1 VSSHSSLQGVRAFG
15 NDTPARCAAWPF
27 GKVGYTLKTEEKPHE
42 DDTVDGEAAPA
53 KTSPEFADELRF
65 APLAN
70 LMGRAISSSA
80 ASLVS
85 RLADAYP
92 RTTKTA
98 KRSNKP
104 RKLEPQLHAAIGAF
118 LADLLMAQGNQ
129 DSGGWLRLSLAKND
143 FKKPSPVSYRMFGGL
158 RTAWKAAGLIEERA
172 GYSGKRGF
180 GNPGPIVGSMTR
192 FRATP
197 KLLKVSK
204 ERGVLIHDV
213 QDHFFIEF
221 EMPSELV
228 QLTSPSGLTRN
239 TAEAKGLRN
248 EVAELNAHFATH
260 KLEGARHIGWVRK
273 FHGASPDKYML
284 NRGGRLY
291 SQPPMPATNYQ
302 NMPQERRLKL
312 RMDGEPVSEIDI
324 SASYL
329 TIFYAA
335 HGKRIE
341 MSDAYRNIVG
351 PDALDRAIV
360 KFWVNASFGNSSLIT
375 KWSPKLKKAF
385 AQRYREDGWTID
397 GKKYPVRSVREKT
410 LSFHP
415 LLGQWGTK
423 LAPNMPWSWGHLM
436 FSESRVI
443 ISTMLRLAR
452 EHNIPAA
459 PVHDSL
465 IVPRS
470 KEVIAYRILDEQFT
484 KIIGVI
490 PKLKL
495 SPVNAAFF

>member
-1 VSSHSSLQGVRAFG
+1 LGSQ
-15 NDTPARCAAWPF
+15 
-27 GKVGYTLKTEEKPHE
+27 LKTDETLYEGE
-42 DDTVDGEAAPA
+42 IDTE
-53 KTSPEFADELRF
+53 KTSPELADELRF

-70 LMGRAISSSA
+70 LKGRATSA
-80 ASLVS
+80 SAVALVS
-85 RLADAYP
+85 HLAGAYP

-98 KRSNKP
+98 SRSNKP
-104 RKLEPQLHAAIGAF
+104 RKLEPQFHAAIGAF
-118 LADLLMAQGNQ
+118 LADLLMAQG
-129 DSGGWLRLSLAKND
+129 DEESAGWLRLSLAKND
-143 FKKPSPVSYRMFGGL
+143 FKKPAPVSWRMFDGL
-158 RTAWKAAGLIEERA
+158 RTAWKAAELITEHA
-172 GYSGKRGF
+172 GYPGKLGF
-180 GNPGPIVGSMTR
+180 GSPGPLVGNMTR

-197 KLLKVSK
+197 KLLKIS
-204 ERGVLIHDV
+204 EEQGVPIQEM
-213 QDHFFIEF
+213 QDHFYIEF
-221 EMPSELV
+221 EMPSELI
-228 QLTSPSGLTRN
+228 QLTRPSGPTRN

-248 EVAELNAHFATH
+248 EVAELNAHFVAH

-302 NMPQERRLKL
+302 NMPQEQRLKL
-312 RMDGEPVSEIDI
+312 RLDGEPVSEIDI
-324 SASYL
+324 SASFL

-341 MSDAYRNIVG
+341 MSDAYSNIVG

-360 KFWVNASFGNSSLIT
+360 KFWVNASFGNTSLIA
-375 KWSPKLKKAF
+375 KWSPNLKKAF
-385 AQRYREDGWTID
+385 AKRYREDGWTID
-397 GKKYPVRSVREKT
+397 SKKYSVRSIREKT
-410 LSFHP
+410 LACHP

-423 LAPNMPWSWGHLM
+423 VAPNMPWGWGHLM

-470 KEVIAYRILDEQFT
+470 KEVIAWKILNEQFT
-484 KIIGVI
+484 KIIGVE
-490 PKLKL
+490 PKLKVRPL
-495 SPVNAAFF
+495 SALFF

>member
-1 VSSHSSLQGVRAFG
+1 MAYV
-15 NDTPARCAAWPF
+15 
-27 GKVGYTLKTEEKPHE
+27 
-42 DDTVDGEAAPA
+42 
-53 KTSPEFADELRF
+53 TS
-65 APLAN
+65 
-70 LMGRAISSSA
+70 
-80 ASLVS
+80 
-85 RLADAYP
+85 
-92 RTTKTA
+92 
-98 KRSNKP
+98 
-104 RKLEPQLHAAIGAF
+104 
-118 LADLLMAQGNQ
+118 
-129 DSGGWLRLSLAKND
+129 
-143 FKKPSPVSYRMFGGL
+143 
-158 RTAWKAAGLIEERA
+158 WKAAGLIEEHA
-172 GYSGKRGF
+172 GYPGKLGF
-180 GNPGPIVGSMTR
+180 GSPGPLVGNMTR

-197 KLLKVSK
+197 KLLKIA
-204 ERGVLIHDV
+204 EDHGVLV
-213 QDHFFIEF
+213 SEAQDHFYIEF

-228 QLTSPSGLTRN
+228 QLTKPSGATRN
-239 TAEAKGLRN
+239 TAQARDMRN

-260 KLEGARHIGWVRK
+260 ELEGARHIGWVRK

-335 HGKRIE
+335 HGQRIK
-341 MSDAYRNIVG
+341 MDDAYSNIIG

-360 KFWVNASFGNSSLIT
+360 KFWVNASFGNRSLIT
-375 KWSPKLKKAF
+375 KWSADLKKAF
-385 AQRYREDGWTID
+385 AKRYRENGWTID
-397 GKKYPVRSVREKT
+397 SKKYPVRSVREKT
-410 LSFHP
+410 LARHP

-423 LAPNMPWSWGHLM
+423 LAPNMPWSYGHLM

-470 KEVIAYRILDEQFT
+470 KEVIAWTDTE
-484 KIIGVI
+484 
-490 PKLKL
+490 
-495 SPVNAAFF
+495 

>member
-1 VSSHSSLQGVRAFG
+1 
-15 NDTPARCAAWPF
+15 
-27 GKVGYTLKTEEKPHE
+27 LKTDETPHQE
-42 DDTVDGEAAPA
+42 GITYEVAASE
-53 KTSPEFADELRF
+53 TSPELADELRF

-70 LMGRAISSSA
+70 LKGRAISASA
-80 ASLVS
+80 TALVAH
-85 RLADAYP
+85 LAGAYP

-104 RKLEPQLHAAIGAF
+104 RKLVPQVHAAIAAF
-118 LADLLMAQGNQ
+118 LADLLMARGNE
-129 DSGGWLRLSLAKND
+129 DGAGWLRLSLDKKG
-143 FKKPSPVSYRMFGGL
+143 FKKPSPVSYRMFDGL
-158 RTAWKAAGLIEERA
+158 RTAWTAAGLIAEHP
-172 GYSGKRGF
+172 GYPGKLGF
-180 GNPGPIVGSMTR
+180 GNPGPLFGSMTR

-197 KLLKVSK
+197 KLLKIS
-204 ERGVLIHDV
+204 EDHGVLIQDV
-213 QDHFFIEF
+213 QDHFYIEF

-228 QLTSPSGLTRN
+228 QLTRPSGLTRD
-239 TAEAKGLRN
+239 TAIARGMRS

-273 FHGASPDKYML
+273 FHGASSDKYML

-302 NMPQERRLKL
+302 SMPQERRLEL
-312 RMDGEPVSEIDI
+312 RMDGERVSEIDI

-335 HGKRIE
+335 QGQRIK
-341 MSDAYRNIVG
+341 MDDAYSNIVG

-360 KFWVNASFGNSSLIT
+360 KFWVNASFGNRSLIT
-375 KWSPKLKKAF
+375 KWSAKLKKDF
-385 AQRYREDGWTID
+385 EKRNRENGWAID
-397 GKKYPVRSVREKT
+397 SKKYPVRLVREKT
-410 LSFHP
+410 LACHP
-415 LLGQWGTK
+415 LLGQWGARV
-423 LAPNMPWSWGHLM
+423 APNMPWSYGHLM

-470 KEVIAYRILDEQFT
+470 KEAIAERVLDEQFT
-484 KIIGVI
+484 KIIGVK
-490 PKLKL
+490 PTLKIRPL
-495 SPVNAAFF
+495 SARYF

>member
-1 VSSHSSLQGVRAFG
+1 
-15 NDTPARCAAWPF
+15 
-27 GKVGYTLKTEEKPHE
+27 LKTVEKPHE
-42 DDTVDGEAAPA
+42 DEVIDREAASA
-53 KTSPEFADELRF
+53 KTSPELADELRF

-70 LMGRAISSSA
+70 LKGRAISASA
-80 ASLVS
+80 AGLVLH
-85 RLADAYP
+85 LADAYP
-92 RTTKTA
+92 RTTKNA
-98 KRSNKP
+98 KRSNRP
-104 RKLEPQLHAAIGAF
+104 RKLESQVHAAIGAF
-118 LADLLMAQGNQ
+118 LAEILMAQGNEEG
-129 DSGGWLRLSLAKND
+129 GGWLRLSLAKND
-143 FKKPSPVSYRMFGGL
+143 FKKPATVSYRTFDGL
-158 RTAWKAAGLIEERA
+158 RTSWKAAGLIAEHS
-172 GYSGKRGF
+172 GYPGKLGF
-180 GNPGPIVGSMTR
+180 ENPGPRVGRMTR

-197 KLLKVSK
+197 KLLKIS
-204 ERGVLIHDV
+204 EDHGVRV
-213 QDHFFIEF
+213 QEAQDHFFIEF
-221 EMPSELV
+221 EMPSELI
-228 QLTSPSGLTRN
+228 QLTKPAEVTRN
-239 TAEAKGLRN
+239 TAQAKSLRA
-248 EVAELNAHFATH
+248 EVAELNAHFAAH

-273 FHGASPDKYML
+273 FHGASSDKYML

-302 NMPQERRLKL
+302 NMPQELRLKL
-312 RMDGEPVSEIDI
+312 LMDDEPVSEIDI
-324 SASYL
+324 SASFL

-341 MSDAYRNIVG
+341 MNDAYSNIVG

-360 KFWVNASFGNSSLIT
+360 KFWVNASFGNRSLIT
-375 KWSPKLKKAF
+375 KWSPDLKKAF
-385 AQRYREDGWTID
+385 AKRYREDGWTID
-397 GKKYPVRSVREKT
+397 GKKYPVRMVREKT

-484 KIIGVI
+484 KIIGVV
-490 PKLKL
+490 PTLKL
-495 SPVNAAFF
+495 RPLNAAFF

>member
-1 VSSHSSLQGVRAFG
+1 
-15 NDTPARCAAWPF
+15 
-27 GKVGYTLKTEEKPHE
+27 LKTDETPREAE
-42 DDTVDGEAAPA
+42 FYGEVTAP
-53 KTSPEFADELRF
+53 KTSPELADELRF

-70 LMGRAISSSA
+70 LKGRAISAPA

-85 RLADAYP
+85 YLAGTYP
-92 RTTKTA
+92 RSTKNAT
-98 KRSNKP
+98 RSNKP
-104 RKLEPQLHAAIGAF
+104 RKLEPQVHAAIGAF
-118 LADLLMAQGNQ
+118 LADLLMAQGNE
-129 DSGGWLRLSLAKND
+129 DGAGWLRLSLDKKG
-143 FKKPSPVSYRMFGGL
+143 FKKPAPVSYRMFDGL
-158 RTAWKAAGLIEERA
+158 RTSWKVAGLITEHA
-172 GYSGKRGF
+172 GYPGQLGF
-180 GNPGPIVGSMTR
+180 DSPGPFVGKMTR

-204 ERGVLIHDV
+204 DHGVLVSEV

-221 EMPSELV
+221 DMPSELV
-228 QLTSPSGLTRN
+228 QLTRPAGATRN
-239 TAEAKGLRN
+239 TAEARNLRK
-248 EVAELNAHFATH
+248 EVAELNAHFAAH

-273 FHGASPDKYML
+273 FHGVSSDKYML

-302 NMPQERRLKL
+302 SMPQERRLEL

-341 MSDAYRNIVG
+341 MNDAYSNIVG

-360 KFWVNASFGNSSLIT
+360 KFWINASFGNSSLIA
-375 KWSPKLKKAF
+375 KWSPNLKKAF
-385 AQRYREDGWTID
+385 AKRYREDGWTID
-397 GKKYPVRSVREKT
+397 SKKYPARLVREKT
-410 LSFHP
+410 LERHP
-415 LLGQWGTK
+415 LLAQWGTK
-423 LAPNMPWSWGHLM
+423 VAPNMPWNWGHLM
-436 FSESRVI
+436 FTESRVV

-484 KIIGVI
+484 KMIGVK
-490 PKLKL
+490 PTLKVRPL
-495 SPVNAAFF
+495 SARYF

>member
-1 VSSHSSLQGVRAFG
+1 
-15 NDTPARCAAWPF
+15 
-27 GKVGYTLKTEEKPHE
+27 LKTDEALHE
-42 DDTVDGEAAPA
+42 AEIDSEFVAA
-53 KTSPEFADELRF
+53 KTSPELADELRF

-70 LMGRAISSSA
+70 LRGRATSASA
-80 ASLVS
+80 AALVPY
-85 RLADAYP
+85 LADACP
-92 RTTKTA
+92 RTTKNAT
-98 KRSNKP
+98 RSNKP
-104 RKLEPQLHAAIGAF
+104 RKLEAPFHAAIGAF
-118 LADLLMAQGNQ
+118 LADLLMAQGNEEG
-129 DSGGWLRLSLAKND
+129 GGWLRLSLAKND
-143 FKKPSPVSYRMFGGL
+143 FKKPAPVSYRMLDGL
-158 RTAWKAAGLIEERA
+158 RTSWKAAGLIEEHA
-172 GYSGKRGF
+172 GYPGMLGF
-180 GNPGPIVGSMTR
+180 GNPGPRVGRMTR

-197 KLLKVSK
+197 KLLEISK
-204 ERGVLIHDV
+204 DHGVLVDEV
-213 QDHFFIEF
+213 QDHFYIEF

-228 QLTSPSGLTRN
+228 QLTRPSEPTRN
-239 TAEAKGLRN
+239 TAEARNLRA

-260 KLEGARHIGWVRK
+260 QLEGARHIGWVRK
-273 FHGASPDKYML
+273 FHGASSDKYML

-302 NMPQERRLKL
+302 SMPQEQRLKL

-329 TIFYAA
+329 TIFHAA
-335 HGKRIE
+335 HGKRIV
-341 MSDAYRNIVG
+341 MDDAYSNIVG

-360 KFWVNASFGNSSLIT
+360 KFWVNASFGNSSLIA
-375 KWSPKLKKAF
+375 KWSPNLKKAF
-385 AQRYREDGWTID
+385 AKRYREDGWKID
-397 GKKYPVRSVREKT
+397 SKKYPVRSVREKT
-410 LSFHP
+410 LARHP

-423 LAPNMPWSWGHLM
+423 VAPSMPWSYGHLM

-443 ISTMLRLAR
+443 VSTMLRLAR

-484 KIIGVI
+484 KILGVV

-495 SPVNAAFF
+495 LPLNAAFF

>member
-1 VSSHSSLQGVRAFG
+1 
-15 NDTPARCAAWPF
+15 
-27 GKVGYTLKTEEKPHE
+27 LKTDETLYERE
-42 DDTVDGEAAPA
+42 ITESEIGAV
-53 KTSPEFADELRF
+53 KTSSELADELRS

-70 LMGRAISSSA
+70 LKGRATSTSA
-80 ASLVS
+80 AALVS
-85 RLADAYP
+85 HLAEAHP
-92 RTTKTA
+92 RTTKNAT
-98 KRSNKP
+98 RSNRP
-104 RKLEPQLHAAIGAF
+104 RKLEPQFHAAIGAF
-118 LADLLMAQGNQ
+118 LADLLMAQGNGEG
-129 DSGGWLRLSLAKND
+129 GGWLRLSLAKNA
-143 FKKPSPVSYRMFGGL
+143 FKKPSLVSYRMFGGL
-158 RTAWKAAGLIEERA
+158 RTSWKAAGLIEEHA
-172 GYSGKRGF
+172 GYPGKLGF
-180 GNPGPIVGSMTR
+180 GNPGPVVGSMTR

-197 KLLKVSK
+197 KLLKIAEEQS
-204 ERGVLIHDV
+204 VLVQQI
-213 QDHFFIEF
+213 QDHFYIEF
-221 EMPSELV
+221 EMPTELV

-239 TAEAKGLRN
+239 TDQAKSLRN

-273 FHGASPDKYML
+273 FHGVSPDEYML

-302 NMPQERRLKL
+302 NMPQEQRLKL
-312 RMDGEPVSEIDI
+312 RMDGERVSEIDI

-329 TIFYAA
+329 TMFYAA

-341 MSDAYRNIVG
+341 MNDAYGNIVG

-360 KFWVNASFGNSSLIT
+360 KFWVNASFGNRSLIA
-375 KWSPKLKKAF
+375 KWSPNLKKTF
-385 AQRYREDGWTID
+385 AKRYQEKGWTID
-397 GKKYPVRSVREKT
+397 PARHSVRSVREKT
-410 LSFHP
+410 LARHP

-423 LAPNMPWSWGHLM
+423 LASNMPWSWGHLM

-470 KEVIAYRILDEQFT
+470 KEEVAERVLDEQFI
-484 KIIGVI
+484 KIIGVK
-490 PKLKL
+490 PTLKI
-495 SPVNAAFF
+495 SPLPARYF